1 MLTNRSFAT
10 DFQWSIRKPRSAT
23 KLYSLWHICHHCG
36 KIFITTGSR
45 EICDIYGRWGM
56 WLIRCF
62 HCFEGRIGGGFHW
75 LLSHSGSPSGKMAKW
90 KTFNTFTMTGFPLD
104 QIVHT
109 HTDAH
114 MHTHTQTTRT
124 CQRALPADELG
135 HFSFPWL
142 RGIRFVLMEH
152 RHILPKLWRDNSF
165 PILYLSL

>member
-62 HCFEGRIGGGFHW
+62 HCFEGRIGGASTDY
-75 LLSHSGSPSGKMAKW
+75 SHILAPPQARWPNGRHSI
-90 KTFNTFTMTGFPLD
+90 PLQWRD
-104 QIVHT
+104 SLWTRLYT

-114 MHTHTQTTRT
+114 MHTQTHTDHTY
-124 CQRALPADELG
+124 
-135 HFSFPWL
+135 
-142 RGIRFVLMEH
+142 
-152 RHILPKLWRDNSF
+152 LPKGSPCRRAGSF
-165 PILYLSL
+165 FISLAQRNPVCPNGAQTHFAKAMAG

>member
-23 KLYSLWHICHHCG
+23 KLHSLWHICHHCG

-62 HCFEGRIGGGFHW
+62 HCFEGRIGGASTDY
-75 LLSHSGSPSGKMAKW
+75 SHILAPPQARWPNGRHSI
-90 KTFNTFTMTGFPLD
+90 PLQWRD
-104 QIVHT
+104 SLWTRLYTHTQTRTRTHRRAHAQT

-114 MHTHTQTTRT
+114 RPH
-124 CQRALPADELG
+124 
-135 HFSFPWL
+135 
-142 RGIRFVLMEH
+142 VLA
-152 RHILPKLWRDNSF
+152 KG
-165 PILYLSL
+165 LSLQTSWVIFHFPGSEESGLS